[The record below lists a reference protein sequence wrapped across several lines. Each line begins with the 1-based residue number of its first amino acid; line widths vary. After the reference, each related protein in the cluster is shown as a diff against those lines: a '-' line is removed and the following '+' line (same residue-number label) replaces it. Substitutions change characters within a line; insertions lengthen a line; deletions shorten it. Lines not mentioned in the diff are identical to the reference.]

1 MQYFDLHC
9 DTMTECTLQG
19 VPLGENQLHVSLHT
33 AKNWDHYV
41 QCYAVWIPDELRGDA
56 AWDRFLEI
64 VRTFHKELTENH
76 RCLSQLAG
84 PGDLTFLEK
93 EGRHGAILTLENGA
107 ALGGNLE
114 RVKEL
119 QRLGVRMC
127 TLTWNGANEI
137 GRGVMAPG
145 TSGLTDFGREVVSA
159 FEAAG
164 ILVDVSHS
172 SPELFWDVA
181 RIATKPLVAS
191 HSNAKEVCK
200 HPRNLSREQFEAI
213 KNSGGLVGLN
223 FYKAFLNDVPEK
235 ACMEDVIR
243 HAEYFLSLGG
253 EDVLSL
259 GGDWD
264 GADLPNDMPGLAA
277 IPDLYELFLR
287 KNYGE
292 SLVQKLFYGNAASFF
307 QRENLL

>member
-1 MQYFDLHC
+1 MRRGLKSFGKR
-9 DTMTECTLQG
+9 MVEEMNE
-19 VPLGENQLHVSLHT
+19 LGM
-33 AKNWDHYV
+33 
-41 QCYAVWIPDELRGDA
+41 I
-56 AWDRFLEI
+56 
-64 VRTFHKELTENH
+64 
-76 RCLSQLAG
+76 
-84 PGDLTFLEK
+84 
-93 EGRHGAILTLENGA
+93 
-107 ALGGNLE
+107 
-114 RVKEL
+114 
-119 QRLGVRMC
+119 
-127 TLTWNGANEI
+127 
-137 GRGVMAPG
+137 
-145 TSGLTDFGREVVSA
+145 
-159 FEAAG
+159 
-164 ILVDVSHS
+164 VDVSHLS
-172 SPELFWDVA
+172 DGGFWDVA
-181 RIATKPLVAS
+181 KIATKPLVAS

-264 GADLPNDMPGLAA
+264 GADLPDDMPGLAA

>member
-1 MQYFDLHC
+1 M
-9 DTMTECTLQG
+9 
-19 VPLGENQLHVSLHT
+19 
-33 AKNWDHYV
+33 K
-41 QCYAVWIPDELRGDA
+41 
-56 AWDRFLEI
+56 
-64 VRTFHKELTENH
+64 VR
-76 RCLSQLAG
+76 
-84 PGDLTFLEK
+84 EK
-93 EGRHGAILTLENGA
+93 
-107 ALGGNLE
+107 
-114 RVKEL
+114 
-119 QRLGVRMC
+119 
-127 TLTWNGANEI
+127 
-137 GRGVMAPG
+137 
-145 TSGLTDFGREVVSA
+145 
-159 FEAAG
+159 
-164 ILVDVSHS
+164 
-172 SPELFWDVA
+172 
-181 RIATKPLVAS
+181 
-191 HSNAKEVCK
+191 
-200 HPRNLSREQFEAI
+200 EQFEAI

-264 GADLPNDMPGLAA
+264 GADLPDDMPGLAA